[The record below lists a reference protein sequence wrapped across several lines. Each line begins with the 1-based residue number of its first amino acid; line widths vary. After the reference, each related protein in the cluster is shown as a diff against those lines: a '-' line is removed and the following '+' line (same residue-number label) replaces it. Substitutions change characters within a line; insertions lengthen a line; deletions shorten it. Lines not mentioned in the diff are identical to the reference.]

1 MEVKQQHWEWFNLVW
16 DRLSGCLSQAR
27 YNYSYIEDS
36 YSFECENMSRIKE
49 KVNTNNHRSVLDWP
63 NREFAS
69 SPESSCKLNDT
80 GLITHMFANSLGGY
94 IRSLPSHCSSLAL
107 CLTHSLCFWISVITN
122 LISLGESLYLEVF
135 ADLDPIWEVHH
146 ILSSKKKPHLFQCF
160 ALTSH

>member
-1 MEVKQQHWEWFNLVW
+1 MVQFSLGEALCVCPRLGTIIATLRIVILLPVRTRQGSKRRWIWTTIAVSLIGQIENL
-16 DRLSGCLSQAR
+16 QA
-27 YNYSYIEDS
+27 
-36 YSFECENMSRIKE
+36 
-49 KVNTNNHRSVLDWP
+49 VQNHH
-63 NREFAS
+63 AS
-69 SPESSCKLNDT
+69 WVNDT
-80 GLITHMFANSLGGY
+80 GLLTHMFANSLGGY

-146 ILSSKKKPHLFQCF
+146 ILNSKKKPHLFQCF